1 MQLPRITP
9 IEENIVCTKK
19 GEILELVRNTLSNQE
34 FSGVFLKIFAKDD
47 TEKYY
52 VTLLMDKRKLL
63 ASKVSLLSSKTEVI
77 GDESLKILKR
87 IVNYPLVVD
96 IYGLDEIELKISI
109 TDNLDIHN
117 ATPKIEID
125 KIFEE
130 TIIENKELAEKEKIL
145 EEALKKKEEVKK
157 EEAKPEPK
165 FPPTVEEKVAPK
177 KEKPPKKLP
186 KPKKRKK
193 TLEPEIIVEVIGG
206 EIFKP
211 ILKEYTEEVLK
222 EVQTLNGVSPQ
233 KVKITGEVGSGVM
246 YLHVEFYGIS
256 EGEPNTRQMSERRI
270 LYFIN
275 KHLPIIWRKAG
286 LKPILSGAR
295 AKIAGP
301 GESFEEEK
309 ETSENKKKIAPR
321 KIESNI
327 SVEAHE
333 SIKPYF
339 STYARAI
346 LQDIQNA
353 GIDVEKMH
361 LDIKGRSEHEIN
373 LTLWGKAPGKT
384 QAQARSI
391 VESILKTHAK
401 EISKALNK
409 YITVHRVE
417 INLEETEGEVSES
430 VKQILSK
437 KEELEK
443 EIEKL
448 LKEVGVDELSSLTE
462 EKRREIEESLIKPK
476 VEPAIEAL
484 RRRLQNMFKELP
496 NSVFRWMR
504 LDWELHRN
512 EVLITLEASFDKRG
526 SLIGVVSDDR
536 IIEDATQVLNT
547 AVQEISKEHNVPIK
561 IKNVNINVR

>member
-19 GEILELVRNTLSNQE
+19 GEISELVHNTLSNQE

-109 TDNLDIHN
+109 TDNLDIYN

-130 TIIENKELAEKEKIL
+130 TIVENKELAKKEKIL
-145 EEALKKKEEVKK
+145 EKVLKKKEVKK
-157 EEAKPEPK
+157 KEPK
-165 FPPTVEEKVAPK
+165 PPSTVEEKVLPK
-177 KEKPPKKLP
+177 KEKASKKSP

-193 TLEPEIIVEVIGG
+193 TLEPEITVEIIGG
-206 EIFKP
+206 EIFRP
-211 ILKEYTEEVLK
+211 ILEEYTEEVLK
-222 EVQTLNGVSPQ
+222 EVQTLDGVSPQ
-233 KVKITGEVGSGVM
+233 KVKITGEVGSGVI

-256 EGEPNTRQMSERRI
+256 EEEPNTRQMSERRI

-286 LKPILSGAR
+286 LKPILSGAQ
-295 AKIAGP
+295 AKITGP
-301 GESFEEEK
+301 GESFEDEK
-309 ETSENKKKIAPR
+309 KALESKKKIAPR

-339 STYARAI
+339 STYAKAI

-384 QAQARSI
+384 HAQARSI

-462 EKRREIEESLIKPK
+462 EKRREIKESLIKPK

-484 RRRLQNMFKELP
+484 RRRLQNMFKDLP

-536 IIEDATQVLNT
+536 IIEDATQVLNR

-561 IKNVNINVR
+561 IKNININVR

>member
-19 GEILELVRNTLSNQE
+19 DEISELVRNTLSNQE

-87 IVNYPLVVD
+87 IINYPLVIDV
-96 IYGLDEIELKISI
+96 YGLDEIELKISI
-109 TDNLDIHN
+109 TDNLDIYN

-130 TIIENKELAEKEKIL
+130 TIVENKELAEKERIL
-145 EEALKKKEEVKK
+145 EEALKKKEVKK
-157 EEAKPEPK
+157 KEIEPESNLPS
-165 FPPTVEEKVAPK
+165 TVEQKVAPK
-177 KEKPPKKLP
+177 KEKPSKKES
-186 KPKKRKK
+186 KPKKRTK
-193 TLEPEIIVEVIGG
+193 TLKPEITVEIIGG

-233 KVKITGEVGSGVM
+233 KIKITGEVGSGVI

-256 EGEPNTRQMSERRI
+256 EGEPNTRQMSERRV

-295 AKIAGP
+295 AKITGP

-309 ETSENKKKIAPR
+309 ETLESKKKIAPR

-384 QAQARSI
+384 HSQARSI

-401 EISKALNK
+401 EISRALNK
-409 YITVHRVE
+409 YITVHRVQ

-462 EKRREIEESLIKPK
+462 EKRREIEENLIKPK

-484 RRRLQNMFKELP
+484 RRRLQNMFKDLP